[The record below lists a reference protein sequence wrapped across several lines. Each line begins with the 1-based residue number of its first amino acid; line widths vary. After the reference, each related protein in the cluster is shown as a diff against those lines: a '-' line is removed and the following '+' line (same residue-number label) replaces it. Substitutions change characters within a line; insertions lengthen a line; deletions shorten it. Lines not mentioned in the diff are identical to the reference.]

1 MIHSSEHQEIAPS
14 LICAPL
20 MIRNNIFG
28 ILCIRKKIN
37 RESFTSKDLSYII
50 NLTKRASL
58 NIENQMLYE
67 SIYSNVLDTF
77 RSLVASVQVRDHYT
91 EEHCLRVRDLS
102 AKIAEEMQCSD
113 KEIESLKISAIL
125 HDVGKIAIPDH
136 ILLKPG
142 RLTAEEF
149 AVIRTHSEAGEKIL
163 RPILLFD
170 QERRIILHH
179 HERWD
184 GKGYPA
190 GLKGEEIPFLS
201 RILMVADSFDAM
213 TNTRPYRP
221 AMNLDYASE
230 EFEEES
236 GSAVRRE
243 GGRRFLETDLIGMIV
258 L

>member
-1 MIHSSEHQEIAPS
+1 
-14 LICAPL
+14 
-20 MIRNNIFG
+20 
-28 ILCIRKKIN
+28 
-37 RESFTSKDLSYII
+37 
-50 NLTKRASL
+50 
-58 NIENQMLYE
+58 
-67 SIYSNVLDTF
+67 V
-77 RSLVASVQVRDHYT
+77 
-91 EEHCLRVRDLS
+91 
-102 AKIAEEMQCSD
+102 
-113 KEIESLKISAIL
+113 IESLKIAAIL

-213 TNTRPYRP
+213 TNARPYRP

-230 EFEEES
+230 ELRKNRDLQFD
-236 GSAVRRE
+236 
-243 GGRRFLETDLIGMIV
+243 GRVVDAFLKQI
-258 L
+258 